1 MTPSDCLQ
9 PPGDKIR
16 KAVKWLSEAV
26 LSQPDA
32 SRRQLLEQAEIR
44 FNLSP
49 RECEFLDCNFG
60 DLPPKRE

>member
-1 MTPSDCLQ
+1 MSTEDIA

-16 KAVKWLSEAV
+16 KALKWLSAAV
-26 LSQPDA
+26 QNEPDK

-49 RECEFLDCNFG
+49 RECEFLNSNFG
-60 DLPPKRE
+60 DLPPKE